1 MPSKSTKSDAPVAKT
16 AKTKVGAN
24 PAGSGNR
31 KAAAG
36 KSTKPPATNGKR
48 DPVLSTEAIALRAYF
63 IAEKR
68 RSTGDPGDQLGDW
81 IEAERQLIIEAK
93 AK

>member
-1 MPSKSTKSDAPVAKT
+1 MPSKSTKSDAPVART
-16 AKTKVGAN
+16 AKTKAGAN
-24 PAGSGNR
+24 PAGSGKPN
-31 KAAAG
+31 AAAG
-36 KSTKPPATNGKR
+36 KSTKLPGTKPKGY
-48 DPVLSTEAIALRAYF
+48 PVLSTGSVALRAYF

-68 RSTGDPGDQLGDW
+68 RSTGAPGDQLGDW